1 MGHRWDC
8 PTDWEARRQGE
19 RSFERGD
26 GSWRNPYRDDWHRPS
41 CEEAERAWSRGY
53 RDAERQAE
61 EHAAEQRAQ
70 ARRDQARREEAEYFR
85 MQEEE
90 AQQQAYYDEEIRQAE
105 ERHWEEMQRLDEEYG
120 PEVPA

>member
-8 PTDWEARRQGE
+8 PTEWEARRQGE

-41 CEEAERAWSRGY
+41 CEEAEQAWNRGY

-61 EHAAEQRAQ
+61 ERAAEQRAQ
-70 ARRDQARREEAEYFR
+70 ARREQYRREEAEYFR

-90 AQQQAYYDEEIRQAE
+90 AQQQAYYDEETRQAE

-120 PEVPA
+120 PEVTA